1 MAAGA
6 AAAAAGVP
14 LPVFAFFGSSFSG
27 SSGSSFWETEEG
39 RQLIVFFGQTLISWG
54 VPAAVALVFVLLAYT
69 PDKVRVRLARA
80 LTLALTL
87 ALALALTL
95 TPTLTLTLTLTLILT
110 LTPTLT
116 QTRVR
121 TRRTAGCPPSSLR

>member
-54 VPAAVALVFVLLAYT
+54 VPAAVALVFVLLAYK
-69 PDKVRVRLARA
+69 PDKVRVRLA
-80 LTLALTL
+80 LALTL

-95 TPTLTLTLTLTLILT
+95 TPT
-110 LTPTLT
+110 
-116 QTRVR
+116 
-121 TRRTAGCPPSSLR
+121 

>member
-14 LPVFAFFGSSFSG
+14 LPVFAEGG
-27 SSGSSFWETEEG
+27 SSGSSFFETEEG

-54 VPAAVALVFVLLAYT
+54 VPAAVALVFVLLAYK
-69 PDKVRVRLARA
+69 PDKVRVRLAPA
-80 LTLALTL
+80 LAV
-87 ALALALTL
+87 ALALTL

-121 TRRTAGCPPSSLR
+121 TRRTADCPPSSLR

>member
-54 VPAAVALVFVLLAYT
+54 VPAAVALVFVLLAYK

-87 ALALALTL
+87 APSKVARA
-95 TPTLTLTLTLTLILT
+95 
-110 LTPTLT
+110 
-116 QTRVR
+116 
-121 TRRTAGCPPSSLR
+121 TRRAERFRPFDCSGPCA

>member
-54 VPAAVALVFVLLAYT
+54 VPAAVALVFVLLAYK
-69 PDKVRVRLARA
+69 PDKVRVRLA
-80 LTLALTL
+80 LALT
-87 ALALALTL
+87 LTL
-95 TPTLTLTLTLTLILT
+95 TPTLTLAL
-110 LTPTLT
+110 TLT

-121 TRRTAGCPPSSLR
+121 TRRTVGCPPSSLR

>member
-14 LPVFAFFGSSFSG
+14 LPVFAEGG
-27 SSGSSFWETEEG
+27 SSGSSFFATEEG

-54 VPAAVALVFVLLAYT
+54 VPAAVALVFVLLAYK
-69 PDKVRVRLARA
+69 PDKVRVRLA
-80 LTLALTL
+80 LAL

>member
-27 SSGSSFWETEEG
+27 SSGSSFFETEEG

-54 VPAAVALVFVLLAYT
+54 VPAAVALVFVLLAYQ

-87 ALALALTL
+87 ALALTLTL
-95 TPTLTLTLTLTLILT
+95 TPTLTLTLTLTLT
-110 LTPTLT
+110 
-116 QTRVR
+116 R
-121 TRRTAGCPPSSLR
+121 TRCGSLASRISLATGST